1 MPQINQPMLADTQAT
16 LTSSPSDQ
24 HVDLTETPIES
35 HPSARVKS
43 RRAKQPAKPAV
54 RRVPRQERSKVLVD
68 CIRIAA
74 AEILQKD
81 GPKALTTNN
90 IAARAGVSI
99 GSLYQY
105 FANKEQILQEVF
117 REHAD
122 RNFEDSREWASCTHS
137 LPLREVI
144 ALMVER
150 AVTRH
155 REFHSFHP
163 EFYQRHHRELHI
175 GLRPKPENNGIDG
188 EPYAVAWLRGV
199 FSTRLN
205 ELRVPDARLASVA
218 LAHSVSSTLH
228 GIVENDASLL
238 YEDGLAENLTDMACG
253 LVVRDEPVGMRHV
266 THCNS

>member
-43 RRAKQPAKPAV
+43 RRAKPAV